1 MTAAGHWQCE
11 ECGPIPAMK
20 HTPTK
25 CPICGRE
32 IFWRADESKRFPTSA
47 ERAAEWFQKMREAVN
62 EER

>member
-1 MTAAGHWQCE
+1 MSAAGHWQCE

-32 IFWRADESKRFPTSA
+32 IFWRADESKRFSASA
-47 ERAAEWFQKMREAVN
+47 ELAAEWFQKMREAVN
-62 EER
+62 QPI